1 MINKEHSSLSYKE
14 ILEMKEKKAIE
25 LMPPPKPLIR
35 AKYDAVQE
43 FRKNLME
50 TPINAQQNLQL
61 QDELYKI
68 HLMNKDINSQNIL
81 NDNISIYNKSLYQF
95 QFKNFYDNNTV
106 FSEEDFALNC
116 GNNINNNIQKLKKNL
131 STINEKEK
139 EILIKYNK
147 FPSPKNKREIKY
159 FVNNLI
165 SYINYLFT
173 CPIVKSNEKLFDEL
187 QILKFKLET
196 RYNDY
201 RNNGL
206 YENYFINALNQQQ
219 NELIKKLTEITQ
231 NNKKEENIV
240 GKNNS
245 ITTKSNDIN
254 DIYSETSNKNNSI
267 SNYIKIRSS
276 YSFIGKKRKKSL
288 SELKSI
294 TDGSSSYEFN
304 NIDSF

>member
-1 MINKEHSSLSYKE
+1 
-14 ILEMKEKKAIE
+14 
-25 LMPPPKPLIR
+25 MPPPKPLVR
-35 AKYDAVQE
+35 TKYDAIQE

-68 HLMNKDINSQNIL
+68 HLMNKDINSQNII

-95 QFKNFYDNNTV
+95 QLKNLYESNSV
-106 FSEEDFALNC
+106 LSEEDIALSS
-116 GNNINNNIQKLKKNL
+116 GNNINNIQKLKKNL
-131 STINEKEK
+131 GAINEKEK
-139 EILIKYNK
+139 ETLIKFNK
-147 FPSPKNKREIKY
+147 YPSPKNKREIKY

-165 SYINYLFT
+165 SYINYLSSCTSSKF
-173 CPIVKSNEKLFDEL
+173 NEKILDEL

-201 RNNGL
+201 KNNGL

-219 NELIKKLTEITQ
+219 NELIKKLTEIIQ
-231 NNKKEENIV
+231 NNKKEENI
-240 GKNNS
+240 GNKNNS
-245 ITTKSNDIN
+245 TISKSNDIN

-267 SNYIKIRSS
+267 CNLIKIKSN

-294 TDGSSSYEFN
+294 TDSSSSDDF
-304 NIDSF
+304 

>member
-1 MINKEHSSLSYKE
+1 M
-14 ILEMKEKKAIE
+14 
-25 LMPPPKPLIR
+25 
-35 AKYDAVQE
+35 
-43 FRKNLME
+43 
-50 TPINAQQNLQL
+50 
-61 QDELYKI
+61 
-68 HLMNKDINSQNIL
+68 
-81 NDNISIYNKSLYQF
+81 
-95 QFKNFYDNNTV
+95 
-106 FSEEDFALNC
+106 
-116 GNNINNNIQKLKKNL
+116 NNI
-131 STINEKEK
+131 
-139 EILIKYNK
+139 
-147 FPSPKNKREIKY
+147 
-159 FVNNLI
+159 I

-173 CPIVKSNEKLFDEL
+173 CPITKSNPKVLDEL

-231 NNKKEENIV
+231 SNKKEENISS
-240 GKNNS
+240 KNNS
-245 ITTKSNDIN
+245 IISKSNDIN

-267 SNYIKIRSS
+267 SNYIKIKSS

-304 NIDSF
+304 NIDSFWYKNSEILKKIISK

>member
-35 AKYDAVQE
+35 AKYDNVQE

-50 TPINAQQNLQL
+50 TPNNVQQNLQL

-68 HLMNKDINSQNIL
+68 QLMNKDMNSQNTL
-81 NDNISIYNKSLYQF
+81 NDNTSYSKSLYQC
-95 QFKNFYDNNTV
+95 QCKNLYDNNTV
-106 FSEEDFALNC
+106 LSEDDFALSSGSNL
-116 GNNINNNIQKLKKNL
+116 NNNIQKLKKNL
-131 STINEKEK
+131 SIINEKEK
-139 EILIKYNK
+139 EILLKFNK
-147 FPSPKNKREIKY
+147 FPSPKNKKEIKY
-159 FVNNLI
+159 FVDNII

-173 CPIVKSNEKLFDEL
+173 CPITKSNPKVLDEL

-201 RNNGL
+201 KNNGL

-219 NELIKKLTEITQ
+219 NELIKKLTEIVQ
-231 NNKKEENIV
+231 NIKKEESIAS
-240 GKNNS
+240 KNNS
-245 ITTKSNDIN
+245 IISKSNDIN
-254 DIYSETSNKNNSI
+254 DIYSETSNKNNSV
-267 SNYIKIRSS
+267 NNLIKIKSN

-304 NIDSF
+304 NIDYF

>member
-1 MINKEHSSLSYKE
+1 MINKEHSSLSFKE
-14 ILEMKEKKAIE
+14 ILEKKEKKNIE
-25 LMPPPKPLIR
+25 LMPPPKPLVR
-35 AKYDAVQE
+35 TKYDAIQE

-68 HLMNKDINSQNIL
+68 HLMNKDINSQNII

-95 QFKNFYDNNTV
+95 QLKNLYESNSV
-106 FSEEDFALNC
+106 LSEEDIALSS
-116 GNNINNNIQKLKKNL
+116 GNNINNIQKLKKNL
-131 STINEKEK
+131 GAINEKEK
-139 EILIKYNK
+139 ETLIKFNK
-147 FPSPKNKREIKY
+147 YPSPKNKREIKY

-165 SYINYLFT
+165 SYINYLSSCTSSKF
-173 CPIVKSNEKLFDEL
+173 NEKILDEL

-201 RNNGL
+201 KNNGL

-219 NELIKKLTEITQ
+219 NELIKKLTEIIQ
-231 NNKKEENIV
+231 NNKKEENI
-240 GKNNS
+240 GNKNNS
-245 ITTKSNDIN
+245 TISKSNDIN

-267 SNYIKIRSS
+267 CNLIKIKSN

-294 TDGSSSYEFN
+294 TDSSSSDDF
-304 NIDSF
+304 